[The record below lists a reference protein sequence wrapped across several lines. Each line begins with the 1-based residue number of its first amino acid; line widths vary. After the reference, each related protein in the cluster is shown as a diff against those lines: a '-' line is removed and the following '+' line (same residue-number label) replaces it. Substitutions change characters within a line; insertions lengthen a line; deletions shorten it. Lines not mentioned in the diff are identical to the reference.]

1 MELRSL
7 TSVGIP
13 HWSCPPGPSRITP
26 QRNVQPAWE
35 ASSSTWA
42 RKAGHPSSPVI
53 CSIGT
58 TDQRSENRPSEF
70 QLPVSRTS
78 LKISRFSPVRY
89 TNSTAILAMFLTCD
103 EIRPGTCRDTAGGNP
118 GLAKAEYLSAR
129 TQADP
134 NLGRLQARRGQARA
148 DLLRDRLDEAVNLMP
163 RSARDKVSIDDDV
176 VERRGVD
183 GPSIHDIGKDDL
195 VADDLAPGQVF
206 GSRCQQPQSMAQGA
220 LGDTWIPHRLRE
232 EFYGWRGAGHLRT
245 DRHPSGG
252 LEVTKSNAR
261 VTGGH
266 DDCGIVVDVHR
277 LEVDR

>member
-13 HWSCPPGPSRITP
+13 QWSRPPGPSRITP

-58 TDQRSENRPSEF
+58 TDQRSESRPSEF

-103 EIRPGTCRDTAGGNP
+103 EIGPGTSRDTAGGNP
-118 GLAKAEYLSAR
+118 GPAKAECFSTR
-129 TQADP
+129 THEAP
-134 NLGRLQARRGQARA
+134 KLGRLQARGGRARA
-148 DLLRDRLDEAVNLMP
+148 DLLRDRLDEATSLMP
-163 RSARDKVSIDDDV
+163 RSARDKVSIDDNV

-183 GPSIHDIGKDDL
+183 GPGIHDI
-195 VADDLAPGQVF
+195 
-206 GSRCQQPQSMAQGA
+206 
-220 LGDTWIPHRLRE
+220 
-232 EFYGWRGAGHLRT
+232 
-245 DRHPSGG
+245 
-252 LEVTKSNAR
+252 
-261 VTGGH
+261 
-266 DDCGIVVDVHR
+266 
-277 LEVDR
+277 